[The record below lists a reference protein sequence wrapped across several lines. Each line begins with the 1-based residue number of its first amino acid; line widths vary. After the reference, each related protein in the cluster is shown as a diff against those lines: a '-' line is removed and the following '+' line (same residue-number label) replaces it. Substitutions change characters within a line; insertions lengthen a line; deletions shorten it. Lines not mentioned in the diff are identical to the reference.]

1 MEEEE
6 EEMERQQQPQKRV
19 RNRDEVDETTN
30 EAVKLSKAKATTGSS
45 FHDEDPHR
53 TRIKEPAAESFGSKG
68 STSTTASAGRMDPSA
83 HSPAA
88 IVKTESRQH
97 SPSSATSVSSSEHNG
112 IRSWSNQSSPN
123 GHTTTTNNNNHMS
136 KPIRPEIIFSHRR
149 ASTCTTVV
157 NGAVPMDS
165 SPNGGSR
172 TSPSLPPGSSPDHHH
187 HNGSS
192 NKPQSNHSAAGTNP
206 RVPSVILGQSGGV
219 KTMVW
224 TGHWADQQQPAPSR
238 PRSVPNGS
246 EVQQPPPPLMMA
258 VHQNRPG
265 SIKQMNSNNMQDAAS
280 IRLSIDGLLSLAQS
294 SSDRRHGVVSRS
306 SPPQV
311 KFINFPLAKIQFD
324 FK

>member
-1 MEEEE
+1 
-6 EEMERQQQPQKRV
+6 MERQQPQKRV
-19 RNRDEVDETTN
+19 RNREEVDETS

-53 TRIKEPAAESFGSKG
+53 TRIKEPAAESFASKG
-68 STSTTASAGRMDPSA
+68 STSTTASAGRTDPSA

-123 GHTTTTNNNNHMS
+123 GHTTTNNNNHMS

-157 NGAVPMDS
+157 HGAIPMDS

-172 TSPSLPPGSSPDHHH
+172 TSPSLAPGSSPDHHH

-224 TGHWADQQQPAPSR
+224 TGHWADQQQPTPSR

-246 EVQQPPPPLMMA
+246 EVQQPPPPPPPLMMA
-258 VHQNRPG
+258 VHQNRLG
-265 SIKQMNSNNMQDAAS
+265 SVKQMNSNNMQDAAS

-311 KFINFPLAKIQFD
+311 KFKFSPGQNSN
-324 FK
+324 

>member
-1 MEEEE
+1 
-6 EEMERQQQPQKRV
+6 
-19 RNRDEVDETTN
+19 VDETTN

-157 NGAVPMDS
+157 HGAVPMDS

-172 TSPSLPPGSSPDHHH
+172 TSPSLPPGSSPDHHHHH

-265 SIKQMNSNNMQDAAS
+265 SVKQMNSNNMQDAAS

-311 KFINFPLAKIQFD
+311 KFLKFPLAKIQFD

>member
-1 MEEEE
+1 
-6 EEMERQQQPQKRV
+6 MERQQQPQKRV
-19 RNRDEVDETTN
+19 RNRDEMDETTN

-123 GHTTTTNNNNHMS
+123 GHTTTNNNNHMS

-157 NGAVPMDS
+157 HGAVPMDS

-172 TSPSLPPGSSPDHHH
+172 TSPSLPPGSSPDHHHHH

-265 SIKQMNSNNMQDAAS
+265 SVKQMNSNNMQDAAS